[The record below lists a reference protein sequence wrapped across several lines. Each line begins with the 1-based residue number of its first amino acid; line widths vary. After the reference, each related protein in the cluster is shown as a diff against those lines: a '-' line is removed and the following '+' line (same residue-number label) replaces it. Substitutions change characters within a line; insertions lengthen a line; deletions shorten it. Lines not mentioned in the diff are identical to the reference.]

1 MQKKCISGLLVFIL
15 TLGLITPFGEAVYAA
30 SKFAFTWEQSRK
42 ISDIIEISNRT
53 EADDELFLKWSYGT
67 GVGGSDT
74 YKGDYLLTYNLTDRE
89 RIEITINNESDKV
102 AKIKYRIKKLD
113 ANGNI
118 IGEREAPIKAY
129 DENGSK
135 LYWLYNSSS
144 NGWFNE
150 TTGEKWKNSATNTS
164 DGTNVIDSSIFAPT
178 GIEIEMKRNETDG
191 IGPDISIEKGS
202 TAAFKY
208 DNKLIVMKF
217 DDAGQNI
224 LFGIDSIERSKIYR
238 FNISTGNQSEYMDI
252 FKLAEFEITPV
263 GPLII
268 DKTQTPS
275 AFPGE
280 KPVSLQA
287 RIALP
292 SIWDNTVSQYV
303 YNEYLEGEYKGIEA
317 VINLK
322 SSKNGESIQINVPN
336 MYSIND
342 IPNISKT
349 SSTKATIDTES
360 IKIESAPNGKKYY
373 TFKLNDLESSRLYTT
388 ANITMG
394 AKPNG
399 TPTKETKLKTIVCNL
414 AKGDN
419 AYTYIEYDSETQGSG
434 ARVLKIKPYNV
445 NGSYYIYK
453 KSLDS
458 SIKQPDNLIARYDY
472 TGQEIIEIPV
482 SNEGNDY
489 YLVEFV
495 YELGT
500 IDSQKLRDDPDKTPY
515 LVTPQIEVKD
525 YKIITE
531 NITVDGVPTQNKK
544 LNLQLSWSG
553 GNQTTFDS
561 LVHGDNKVVYTFS
574 KTPFSPRESKY
585 ADFLMLQVGS
595 DYQLVKKAN
604 AEGDNWETAKILKSS
619 YFRKVNTLADGTETF
634 ELIFTVD
641 LEFELFSEDSLEN
654 RDEPSKIFYYPSVYY
669 LKMNGG
675 YKNILGIDKVTAD
688 CNPVNITLDK
698 NAYIVLPPP
707 QNIAVNNIKSQSF
720 RMNWATVAEN
730 VYGDYIKANDYTLQ
744 EKNGA
749 GVNIFLTQQNVLN
762 EADTQKQ
769 LEYFDKDNENLVT
782 IDFKD
787 VLSSTTAEVI
797 TLDFSQ
803 PTAMING
810 RPLMDYLRNNKMIKI
825 INVPQL
831 EGLNIQVVQIDGI
844 DKNTIY
850 YTALQTVLNVISNV
864 DGTEKQVFSD
874 TISQILTFT
883 TKKDDDLEPPKPSE
897 ISPEAPTDFRKDTE
911 VEQLPTIITLTW
923 TDVKDPESIDD
934 IKVKKEYEIIRV
946 DKRLDD
952 TLLSKRNSFD
962 SFWANDLK
970 VGEKVGWQTLSSQT
984 QPKNL
989 LIYNNTDFVLDETKT
1004 DGKYIYN
1011 NTKVPKLQFVDKT
1024 PMPNRL
1030 YYYYIRTVRM
1040 AESTD
1045 GVYTEAAWSSW
1056 QPVSVTTS
1064 PVQSPTD
1071 LKIDRTKK
1079 YFDYEPKSEIVINF
1093 FAPIPAGTTMA
1104 QIAALY
1110 PLEYS
1115 IMMDGGEW
1123 KTVNMDVT
1131 NSSLFKTGDEKKEG
1145 YQQFVYKITG
1155 LDASKGYTIRVRM
1168 NSRINPITDPIPLYD
1183 VSLYSN
1189 SVSFR
1194 TDMDQEEYD
1203 DEENLKKWLKLF
1215 DDEVLALS
1223 TKAYWLFTNS
1233 SNSYEAIYRT
1243 KTFDGELQKATSGAY
1258 QFETNN
1264 QSKQTYYIP
1273 AGAINLS
1280 DSSNIGFR
1288 AVKDDMEVLIR
1299 PSSFDSSVSEAVMT
1313 VVNKIKEGDSKD
1325 YYIKISLDWN
1335 KTNESINNTNPLTE
1349 TVQIRISVVGSRE
1362 TEKTLDAKFVD
1373 LFNKATANSETVEA
1387 RIRNRLKEDLKAE
1400 IKAGADDKELYK
1412 LVMDAVGD
1420 VYKDLIGDI
1429 EDEFDSNTRSEHSID
1444 SLGENMLITATVN
1457 SQSTVA
1463 AYRKNN
1469 TTWETIT
1476 TRDYGGKKGFETKLI
1491 GIFVFAGKI
1500 LNIPDISGVTNSN
1513 DVKELIAK
1521 YGLDDYFG
1529 KDIIDTNKIV
1539 TKYMVA
1545 GSIARMA
1552 GASQGQNELEF
1563 LKSKG
1568 INITSGKLYNPIA
1581 NQEALYLLMSLYEI
1595 KTGTKISTVRI
1606 TNYNIIPDISNA
1618 DESYKK
1624 SLQVAAQ
1631 LGIWTDAS
1639 IGVKDTIT
1647 VKNLLEY
1654 LGNLSKKINK

>member
-1 MQKKCISGLLVFIL
+1 MQRKCISGLLVFIL

-42 ISDIIEISNRT
+42 ISDIIKISNRAET
-53 EADDELFLKWSYGT
+53 DDELVLKWSYGT

-74 YKGDYLLTYNLTDRE
+74 YRGDYLLTYNLTDRE
-89 RIEITINNESDKV
+89 RIEMIINNENDR
-102 AKIKYRIKKLD
+102 AAQIKYRIKKLD
-113 ANGNI
+113 SKGNV

-150 TTGEKWKNSATNTS
+150 TTGEQWKNSVTNS
-164 DGTNVIDSSIFAPT
+164 PDGTTVIDSSIFAPT
-178 GIEIEMKRNETDG
+178 GIKIEMKKNETDG
-191 IGPDISIEKGS
+191 IGPNISIEKGS
-202 TAAFKY
+202 TAVFKY
-208 DNKLIVMKF
+208 DNKLIVINF
-217 DDAGQNI
+217 DETGENL

-252 FKLAEFEITPV
+252 FKLAEFEVNPV

-275 AFPGE
+275 SYPGE
-280 KPVSLQA
+280 KPVNVQA

-303 YNEYLEGEYKGIEA
+303 YNEYSEGEYKGIET
-317 VINLK
+317 VINLRA
-322 SSKNGESIQINVPN
+322 SKNGESIQINIPN
-336 MYSIND
+336 IYNVD
-342 IPNISKT
+342 NLPNISKT

-360 IKIESAPNGKKYY
+360 VKIESASNGKKYY
-373 TFKLNDLESSRLYTT
+373 TFKLKDLESSRLYTT

-399 TPTKETKLKTIVCNL
+399 NPTKETKLKTIVCNL

-434 ARVLKIKPYNV
+434 ERILKIKPYNV

-472 TGQEIIEIPV
+472 TGEETIEIPI

-495 YELGT
+495 YELGNV
-500 IDSQKLRDDPDKTPY
+500 DSQKLRDDPDKTPY
-515 LVTPQIEVKD
+515 LITPQIEVKD
-525 YKIITE
+525 YKIVTE
-531 NITVDGVPTQNKK
+531 NTIVDGVPTQKQK

-561 LVHGDNKVVYTFS
+561 LVKDGNKVVYTFS

-585 ADFLMLQVGS
+585 ADFLILEAGK
-595 DYQLVKKAN
+595 DYELIKKAN
-604 AEGDNWETAKILKSS
+604 TEGDNWETAKILKST
-619 YFRKVNTLADGTETF
+619 YFKKVNTLADGTETF

-641 LEFELFSEDSLEN
+641 LEFELFNEDNLEN

-698 NAYIVLPPP
+698 NAYVILPPP

-720 RMNWATVAEN
+720 RLNWATVAEN
-730 VYGDYIKANDYTLQ
+730 VYGDYIKSNDYTL
-744 EKNGA
+744 EEDGA
-749 GVNIFLTQQNVLN
+749 GINIFLTQQNVLN
-762 EADTQKQ
+762 EEDSQKQ
-769 LEYFDKDNENLVT
+769 LSYFDKDNENLVT
-782 IDFKD
+782 IDFKN
-787 VLSSTTAEVI
+787 VLSSTTTEMI

-803 PTAMING
+803 STAMING
-810 RPLMDYLRNNKMIKI
+810 KSIMDYVRNNKIIKI
-825 INVPQL
+825 INVPQIKDL
-831 EGLNIQVVQIDGI
+831 KTQVVQINGL

-850 YTALQTVLNVISNV
+850 YTTLQTVLNVINNA
-864 DGTEKQVFSD
+864 DGTKKQVFSD

-883 TKKDDDLEPPKPSE
+883 TKNQDDLEPPKPQE
-897 ISPEAPTDFRKDTE
+897 ISPEAPTDFRKDTD
-911 VEQLPTIITLTW
+911 VEQLPTVITLTW
-923 TDVKDPESIDD
+923 TDVKDPESIDG

-946 DKRLDD
+946 DKKLEDN
-952 TLLSKRNSFD
+952 LLSKRNSFD
-962 SFWANDLK
+962 SFWTNDLTT
-970 VGEKVGWQTLSSQT
+970 GEKVGWQTSSSQV
-984 QPKNL
+984 QPKNI
-989 LIYNNTDFVLDETKT
+989 LIYNNNDFVLDETKT
-1004 DGKYIYN
+1004 DGKYIYD

-1040 AESTD
+1040 AEGTD
-1045 GVYTEAAWSSW
+1045 GTYSEAAWSSW
-1056 QPVSVTTS
+1056 SPVSVTTS

-1071 LKIDRTKK
+1071 LVIDRTKK
-1079 YFDYEPKSEIVINF
+1079 YFDYEPKSEIVIKF

-1104 QIAALY
+1104 QIATLY

-1131 NSSLFKTGDEKKEG
+1131 NSSLFKIGEETKKG

-1155 LDASKGYTIRVRM
+1155 LQSSKGYTVRVRM
-1168 NSRINPITDPIPLYD
+1168 KARINPITESTPLYD

-1189 SVSFR
+1189 SASFR
-1194 TDMDQEEYD
+1194 TDMDQDEYD

-1223 TKAYWLFTNS
+1223 TKAYWIFTNS
-1233 SNSYEAIYRT
+1233 SSSYEAIYRT

-1273 AGAINLS
+1273 AASINLS
-1280 DSSNIGFR
+1280 DSANIGFR

-1299 PSSFDSSVSEAVMT
+1299 PSSFDSSVSESIMT
-1313 VVNKIKEGDSKD
+1313 ILNEIKDNDSKD

-1335 KTNESINNTNPLTE
+1335 KTDESINNTNPLTE
-1349 TVQIRISVVGSRE
+1349 KVQVKISVVGSKE
-1362 TEKTLDAKFVD
+1362 AEKNLDAKFVD
-1373 LFNKATANSETVEA
+1373 LFNKATSNSEAVEA
-1387 RIRNRLKEDLKAE
+1387 RIRNRLKEDLKIE
-1400 IKAGADDKELYK
+1400 IKAGTDDKELYK

-1429 EDEFDSNTRSEHSID
+1429 EDEFDSNTKGEHIVD
-1444 SLGENMLITATVN
+1444 SLGENMLITATID

-1469 TTWETIT
+1469 TTWETIA
-1476 TRDYGGKKGFETKLI
+1476 TRDYGGKKGFETKLL
-1491 GIFVFAGKI
+1491 GIFIFAGKI

-1529 KDIIDTNKIV
+1529 KDIIDTSKTV

-1552 GASQGQNELEF
+1552 GALQGQNELEF
-1563 LKSKG
+1563 LKTKG
-1568 INITSGKLYNPIA
+1568 INITSGKLYSPIS
-1581 NQEALYLLMSLYEI
+1581 NQETLYLLMSLYEI
-1595 KTGTKISTVRI
+1595 KTGTKIITVRI
-1606 TNYNIIPDISNA
+1606 TNYNAIPDISSA

-1631 LGIWTDAS
+1631 LGIWTDTS

-1654 LGNLSKKINK
+1654 LGNLSKKIKK